1 MKRVSLTEY
10 LFEREQ
16 FKQSLHQND
25 HRQSLALKQLVKVI
39 DNELTDY
46 QKKLVDM
53 YYYKEYTMNQ
63 IADILGINQSTV
75 SRNLKTIRNKICKY
89 LKYLIL

>member
-16 FKQSLHQND
+16 FKQSLHPSD
-25 HRQSLALKQLVKVI
+25 YRQSLALKQLVKVI

-53 YYYKEYTMNQ
+53 YYYQEYTMNQ

-75 SRNLKTIRNKICKY
+75 SRNLKTIRNKIFKY

>member
-25 HRQSLALKQLVKVI
+25 HSHSLALKQLVKVI

-53 YYYKEYTMNQ
+53 YYYQEYTMNQ

>member
-1 MKRVSLTEY
+1 MRRVSLTEY

-16 FKQSLHQND
+16 FKQSLHQNNYSK
-25 HRQSLALKQLVKVI
+25 SLALKQLVKVI

-53 YYYKEYTMNQ
+53 YYYQEYTMNQ

-75 SRNLKTIRNKICKY
+75 SRNLKTIRKKISKY

>member
-16 FKQSLHQND
+16 FKQSLHQSD

-53 YYYKEYTMNQ
+53 YYYQEYTMNQ